1 MNKIVRIIDA
11 NLNRGREGLRV
22 VEDII
27 RFTTDDQNLSSQIK
41 SARHEIIDIAKQL
54 PINESDL
61 LSARDSVS
69 DVGIEIRSDSEDN
82 RTSVHQIVC
91 ANIRR
96 AQESMRVLEELSKL
110 YDADVALR
118 FKKLRFKLY
127 DIEKQIFTNLK
138 KEEAIFDDTIGI
150 RTSRKDNL

>member
-27 RFTTDDQNLSSQIK
+27 RFTIDDPALSSQIK
-41 SARHEIIDIAKQL
+41 SARHEIIEIAKQL
-54 PINESDL
+54 PIDEDDL
-61 LSARDSVS
+61 LFARDSIG

-82 RTSVHQIVC
+82 RTSIYQIVY

-110 YDADVALR
+110 YNADVALK

-127 DIEKQIFTNLK
+127 DIEKQVFLSLK
-138 KEEAIFDDTIGI
+138 KERGD
-150 RTSRKDNL
+150 L

>member
-1 MNKIVRIIDA
+1 MNKIIRIIDA

-27 RFTTDDQNLSSQIK
+27 RFIIDDPDLSLQIK

-54 PINESDL
+54 PISDDDL
-61 LSARDSVS
+61 LSARDSVG
-69 DVGIEIRSDSEDN
+69 DVGIEIRSNSEDS
-82 RTSVHQIVC
+82 RTSICQIAY

-110 YDADVALR
+110 YNADVALK

-127 DIEKQIFTNLK
+127 DIEKQVFSSLR
-138 KEEAIFDDTIGI
+138 KERGDI
-150 RTSRKDNL
+150 